1 MNNPTIKEIIRIT
14 SNKSVFVQLKAKEEL
29 KDLSKFLDNLSLKRV
44 ERINY
49 KGLEIGNI
57 RKDLQKDNKVNIN
70 KEKGKKLAGNIFE
83 KRKRQGNVNFIPVLT
98 VDNLNSYKNYF
109 QQPKKISK
117 EFSTSNLLI

>member
-70 KEKGKKLAGNIFE
+70 KEKGTKLAGNIFE